1 MPRII
6 SPEEKISV
14 IGDWL
19 DGETRENIAVKHN
32 IGSGTVYNI
41 VQEWSNSIG
50 FEKAEVLRVLAV
62 KLKKNGL
69 TAIDCA
75 KGFRMVMVFKKY
87 GIQEEDEVADRVT
100 YFLKEIY
107 LKCQE
112 VNLTPQKAF
121 VYIYDI
127 INFSKEISLSHIPN
141 FMNKKTAEKERLEN
155 SINKLTKKIK
165 ELEYKK

>member
-19 DGETRENIAVKHN
+19 DGETREDIAVKHN

-127 INFSKEISLSHIPN
+127 IIFL
-141 FMNKKTAEKERLEN
+141 KKFHF
-155 SINKLTKKIK
+155 LTFLI
-165 ELEYKK
+165 L